1 MIPLLQ
7 EEVKKIS
14 TQLEAVQSI
23 PWLKMDAALYA
34 AEELSMMK
42 QERTTMS
49 RQMDAAKQNVMT
61 LVDVV
66 KETKELSSQLFE
78 AAMRYP

>member
-1 MIPLLQ
+1 
-7 EEVKKIS
+7 
-14 TQLEAVQSI
+14 
-23 PWLKMDAALYA
+23 MDAALYA